1 MMTFLR
7 YLAGNSLPAR
17 RISDWN
23 DFRGHL
29 ETSSDGVKAELES
42 QNATLRSEI
51 RKKDI
56 EIATAEEINR
66 QDDRV
71 RADLEEKLAQINRR
85 IVLAEEKIRRQD
97 ELHEG
102 ERLKQEATIKALLE
116 EKRLHSNQLENKVEY
131 TMDDR
136 ACETLV
142 REIFHL
148 LTTWCFSNFKIGTG
162 GRTEIQS
169 EIGEMLACGILA
181 PLVFGLHPQ
190 ESQMLERINLQILTS
205 VPKYDEHR
213 WRLIT
218 HACYTYEENRHVE
231 AWHAFIENKF
241 ASIAE
246 QGKAENR
253 ALFLRKILEKT
264 VSLQKQLHA
273 QQAKYIVQWISAGS
287 PFSTEYMQIRGVEVP
302 ESRPRIVQY
311 CLEPLIIKAVCRE
324 EYRGTVV
331 IVPAIV
337 ICIP

>member
-1 MMTFLR
+1 MTILR

-17 RISDWN
+17 RIPDWN
-23 DFRGHL
+23 DLRGHL
-29 ETSSDGVKAELES
+29 EISSDEVKAELES
-42 QNATLRSEI
+42 QNATLRNEI

-56 EIATAEEINR
+56 EIATAEEINS

-71 RADLEEKLAQINRR
+71 KADLERKMAQINRR
-85 IVLAEEKIRRQD
+85 IVLAEEKTRRQS
-97 ELHEG
+97 ESHEE
-102 ERLKQEATIKALLE
+102 ERLKQKAMVKALLE

-131 TMDDR
+131 MDDR
-136 ACETLV
+136 ACETLM

-148 LTTWCFSNFKIGTG
+148 LTTWCFSNFKIGTER
-162 GRTEIQS
+162 RTEIQS
-169 EIGEMLACGILA
+169 EIGQMLASGILA
-181 PLVFGLHPQ
+181 PLALGLHPQ
-190 ESQMLERINLQILTS
+190 ESQMLDKINFQILTS
-205 VPKYDEHR
+205 VPNYDEHR

-218 HACYTYEENRHVE
+218 HACYTHEENRHVE
-231 AWHAFIENKF
+231 SWHAFIENKF
-241 ASIAE
+241 AGIAE

-253 ALFLRKILEKT
+253 ARFLRKILEKT
-264 VSLQKQLHA
+264 VSLQKQLHV

-287 PFSTEYMQIRGVEVP
+287 PFSTECMQIQGVEVP

-311 CLEPLIIKAVCRE
+311 CLEPLILKAVCRE